1 MYKMKNVIVRG
12 LAAVSLLCLSFV
24 AGAQYRDGVKPDTA
38 GETAGA
44 SVQQI
49 LEAADSSDVP
59 VVITLDQALQIA
71 LSENI
76 AVKVADKEIERTK
89 YAKRGTYAALFPQI
103 DGSGSYQ
110 RTIKRQVVYFDGN
123 PMAGLGGSSSGSG
136 SSSGTGSGSTSGT
149 GSGSEGSTS
158 SSKGGG
164 IEMGRLNTMSF
175 GVSAAMPIVNAQLWE
190 SVKIT
195 GMDVELAVEKARSSR
210 LNMVS
215 QVKNAYYA
223 ALFAKE
229 AFDVY
234 REVYENALNNYYE
247 TEKKYNVQ
255 KATELDMARA
265 KTNVANAIPNVYNAE
280 SSVML
285 SLWQLKAVMGVDL
298 EMNIDVV
305 GSINDYAGMLDY
317 DTAQHNEISLES
329 NSTMKQLAI
338 QAEELARSIRLKQ
351 YAYIPTLS
359 LAFNFSGN
367 TMFNDVPSSQW
378 NWTPYSTVGLSLQI
392 PIFSGLKRMN
402 DVKQARN
409 QYQQMQYNITDTERN
424 LKIAIRQSLNTMDT
438 NVKSYS
444 AAEEAVDAAQKAY
457 NIASK
462 SYEVGRATL
471 TDLNDAQL
479 ALTQAKLSQSQAIY
493 NFVVAKTSLEQN
505 LGYDFTTEE

>member
-1 MYKMKNVIVRG
+1 MKNVIVRG
-12 LAAVSLLCLSFV
+12 LAAVSLLCLPFV

-136 SSSGTGSGSTSGT
+136 STSGT
-149 GSGSEGSTS
+149 GSGSEGSGS
-158 SSKGGG
+158 SSTSKGGG

-175 GVSAAMPIVNAQLWE
+175 GVSAAMPIINAQLWE

-305 GSINDYAGMLDY
+305 GSINDYAGMLEY

>member
-12 LAAVSLLCLSFV
+12 LAAVSLLCLPFV

-38 GETAGA
+38 AETAGA

-136 SSSGTGSGSTSGT
+136 STSGT

-158 SSKGGG
+158 RSKGGG

-175 GVSAAMPIVNAQLWE
+175 GISAAMPIINAQLWE

-280 SSVML
+280 
-285 SLWQLKAVMGVDL
+285 
-298 EMNIDVV
+298 
-305 GSINDYAGMLDY
+305 
-317 DTAQHNEISLES
+317 
-329 NSTMKQLAI
+329 
-338 QAEELARSIRLKQ
+338 R
-351 YAYIPTLS
+351 
-359 LAFNFSGN
+359 
-367 TMFNDVPSSQW
+367 VP
-378 NWTPYSTVGLSLQI
+378 
-392 PIFSGLKRMN
+392 
-402 DVKQARN
+402 
-409 QYQQMQYNITDTERN
+409 
-424 LKIAIRQSLNTMDT
+424 
-438 NVKSYS
+438 
-444 AAEEAVDAAQKAY
+444 
-457 NIASK
+457 
-462 SYEVGRATL
+462 
-471 TDLNDAQL
+471 
-479 ALTQAKLSQSQAIY
+479 
-493 NFVVAKTSLEQN
+493 
-505 LGYDFTTEE
+505 

>member
-1 MYKMKNVIVRG
+1 MKNVIVRG
-12 LAAVSLLCLSFV
+12 LAAVSLLCLPFV

-38 GETAGA
+38 SETAGA

-136 SSSGTGSGSTSGT
+136 SSSGTGSGS
-149 GSGSEGSTS
+149 EGSTS

-175 GVSAAMPIVNAQLWE
+175 GISAAMPIINAQLWE

>member
-1 MYKMKNVIVRG
+1 MKNVIVRG
-12 LAAVSLLCLSFV
+12 LAAVSLLCLPFV

-136 SSSGTGSGSTSGT
+136 STSGT

-175 GVSAAMPIVNAQLWE
+175 GISAAMPIINAQLWE

-223 ALFAKE
+223 VLFAKE

-280 SSVML
+280 SSVRL

-298 EMNIDVV
+298 EMNLDVV

>member
-12 LAAVSLLCLSFV
+12 LAAVSLLCLPFFAS
-24 AGAQYRDGVKPDTA
+24 AQYREGVKADTA
-38 GETAGA
+38 AETSGA

-49 LEAADSSDVP
+49 LEAADSSEVP

-136 SSSGTGSGSTSGT
+136 STSGT

-175 GVSAAMPIVNAQLWE
+175 GISAAMPIINAQLWE

-298 EMNIDVV
+298 EMNLDVV
-305 GSINDYAGMLDY
+305 GSINDYAGMLEY

>member
-49 LEAADSSDVP
+49 LEAADSSEVP

-136 SSSGTGSGSTSGT
+136 STSGT

-175 GVSAAMPIVNAQLWE
+175 GVSAAMPIINAQLWE

-298 EMNIDVV
+298 ALNIDVV
-305 GSINDYAGMLDY
+305 GSINDYAGMLEY

-351 YAYIPTLS
+351 YAYIPTRS

-367 TMFNDVPSSQW
+367 TMFNVVPSSQW

>member
-1 MYKMKNVIVRG
+1 MKNVIVRG

-24 AGAQYRDGVKPDTA
+24 AGAQYRDGVKLDTA

-123 PMAGLGGSSSGSG
+123 PMAGLGGSSSE
-136 SSSGTGSGSTSGT
+136 SGSTSGT

-175 GVSAAMPIVNAQLWE
+175 GVSAAMPIINAQLWE

-305 GSINDYAGMLDY
+305 GSINDYAGMLEY

>member
-1 MYKMKNVIVRG
+1 MKNVIVRS
-12 LAAVSLLCLSFV
+12 LAAIAFTCLPFVSS
-24 AGAQYRDGVKPDTA
+24 AQYRTDIKLEDRKEDGRTA
-38 GETAGA
+38 
-44 SVQQI
+44 VQQI
-49 LEAADSSDVP
+49 LEEADSSEVP
-59 VVITLDQALQIA
+59 VIISLDQALQIA

-76 AVKVADKEIERTK
+76 AVKVADKEIERTT
-89 YAKRGTYAALFPQI
+89 YAKRGTYAALFPQV

-110 RTIKRQVVYFDGN
+110 RTIKRQVMYMDIDASKFPG
-123 PMAGLGGSSSGSG
+123 MGGSGSG
-136 SSSGTGSGSTSGT
+136 TDTGNGSQSSSLNDGM
-149 GSGSEGSTS
+149 EV
-158 SSKGGG
+158 
-164 IEMGRLNTMSF
+164 GRLNTMSF
-175 GVSAAMPIVNAQLWE
+175 GVSAAMPIINAQLWE
-190 SVKIT
+190 SVKISA
-195 GMDVELAVEKARSSR
+195 MDVELAVEKARASR

-215 QVKNAYYA
+215 QVKNAYYGV
-223 ALFAKE
+223 LFAKE
-229 AFDVY
+229 AFEVY
-234 REVYENALNNYYE
+234 KEVYENALTNYEE

-298 EMNIDVV
+298 EMNLDVE
-305 GSINDYAGMLDY
+305 GSITDYSDLLAY
-317 DTAQHNEISLES
+317 DTAQHDSISLDS

-338 QAEELARSIRLKQ
+338 QAEELAKSIKLRQ

-367 TMFNDVPSSQW
+367 AMANDVAFSQW
-378 NWTPYSTVGLSLQI
+378 KWTPYSTVGVSLSI
-392 PIFSGLKRMN
+392 PIFSGLKRYN
-402 DVKQARN
+402 DVKQAKN

-438 NVKSYS
+438 NVKSYNAAADAVI
-444 AAEEAVDAAQKAY
+444 AAEKAY
-457 NIASK
+457 SIAEK

-479 ALTQAKLSQSQAIY
+479 ALTQSRLAQSQAIY

-505 LGYDFTTEE
+505 LGQDFITEE

>member
-1 MYKMKNVIVRG
+1 M
-12 LAAVSLLCLSFV
+12 
-24 AGAQYRDGVKPDTA
+24 
-38 GETAGA
+38 
-44 SVQQI
+44 
-49 LEAADSSDVP
+49 LE
-59 VVITLDQALQIA
+59 
-71 LSENI
+71 
-76 AVKVADKEIERTK
+76 
-89 YAKRGTYAALFPQI
+89 
-103 DGSGSYQ
+103 
-110 RTIKRQVVYFDGN
+110 
-123 PMAGLGGSSSGSG
+123 
-136 SSSGTGSGSTSGT
+136 
-149 GSGSEGSTS
+149 
-158 SSKGGG
+158 
-164 IEMGRLNTMSF
+164 
-175 GVSAAMPIVNAQLWE
+175 
-190 SVKIT
+190 
-195 GMDVELAVEKARSSR
+195 
-210 LNMVS
+210 
-215 QVKNAYYA
+215 
-223 ALFAKE
+223 
-229 AFDVY
+229 
-234 REVYENALNNYYE
+234 
-247 TEKKYNVQ
+247 
-255 KATELDMARA
+255 
-265 KTNVANAIPNVYNAE
+265 
-280 SSVML
+280 
-285 SLWQLKAVMGVDL
+285 
-298 EMNIDVV
+298 
-305 GSINDYAGMLDY
+305 Y

-424 LKIAIRQSLNTMDT
+424 LKIAIRQSLNTM
-438 NVKSYS
+438 
-444 AAEEAVDAAQKAY
+444 EEAVDAAQKAY

>member
-1 MYKMKNVIVRG
+1 MKNVIVRG

-38 GETAGA
+38 AETAGA

-136 SSSGTGSGSTSGT
+136 STSGT

-175 GVSAAMPIVNAQLWE
+175 GVSAAMPIINAQLWE

-305 GSINDYAGMLDY
+305 GSINDYAGMLEY

-392 PIFSGLKRMN
+392 PIFSDLKRMN

>member
-1 MYKMKNVIVRG
+1 MKNVIVRG
-12 LAAVSLLCLSFV
+12 LAAVSLLCLPFV
-24 AGAQYRDGVKPDTA
+24 AGAQYRDGVKPDIA

-123 PMAGLGGSSSGSG
+123 PMAGLGGSSSE
-136 SSSGTGSGSTSGT
+136 SGSTSGT

-175 GVSAAMPIVNAQLWE
+175 GISAAMPIINAQLWE

-223 ALFAKE
+223 VLFAKE

-298 EMNIDVV
+298 EMNLDVV

>member
-12 LAAVSLLCLSFV
+12 LAAVSLLCLPFV

-136 SSSGTGSGSTSGT
+136 STSGT

-175 GVSAAMPIVNAQLWE
+175 GVSAAMPIINAQLWE

-305 GSINDYAGMLDY
+305 GSINDYAEMLEY

>member
-12 LAAVSLLCLSFV
+12 LAAVSLLCLPFV

-136 SSSGTGSGSTSGT
+136 STSGT

-175 GVSAAMPIVNAQLWE
+175 GVSAAMPIINAQLWE

-305 GSINDYAGMLDY
+305 GSINDYAGMLEY

-402 DVKQARN
+402 DVKQAPN

>member
-1 MYKMKNVIVRG
+1 MKNVIVRG
-12 LAAVSLLCLSFV
+12 LAAVSLLCLPFV

-136 SSSGTGSGSTSGT
+136 STSGT
-149 GSGSEGSTS
+149 GSGSESSTS

-175 GVSAAMPIVNAQLWE
+175 GVSAAMPIINAQLWE

-223 ALFAKE
+223 VLFAKE

-298 EMNIDVV
+298 EMNLDVV
-305 GSINDYAGMLDY
+305 GSINDYAGMLEY

>member
-136 SSSGTGSGSTSGT
+136 SSSGTGSGS
-149 GSGSEGSTS
+149 EGSTS

-175 GVSAAMPIVNAQLWE
+175 GVSAARPIVNAQLWE

-255 KATELDMARA
+255 KATDLDMARA

-305 GSINDYAGMLDY
+305 GSINDYAGMLEY

>member
-12 LAAVSLLCLSFV
+12 LAAVSLLCLPFV

-76 AVKVADKEIERTK
+76 DVKVADKKIERTK

-136 SSSGTGSGSTSGT
+136 STSGT

-175 GVSAAMPIVNAQLWE
+175 GVSAAMPIINAQLWE

-305 GSINDYAGMLDY
+305 GSINDYAGMLEY

>member
-1 MYKMKNVIVRG
+1 MKNVIVRG

-24 AGAQYRDGVKPDTA
+24 AGAQYRDGVKSDTA
-38 GETAGA
+38 AETAGA

-136 SSSGTGSGSTSGT
+136 STSGT

-175 GVSAAMPIVNAQLWE
+175 GVSAAMPIINAQLWE

-223 ALFAKE
+223 VLFAKE

-298 EMNIDVV
+298 EMNLDVV